1 MLEEAEA
8 GGKGEARGPKG
19 EKVGEESERQEEKGC
34 GNEEPRGV
42 WGAQGE
48 ETALGAAGSPA
59 VRRSRSE
66 KPGARGPGREEP
78 APE

>member
-8 GGKGEARGPKG
+8 EGKGEARGPKG

-34 GNEEPRGV
+34 GNEEPGGV

-59 VRRSRSE
+59 VRLCGAKNRE
-66 KPGARGPGREEP
+66 PGGWPGEP